1 MRLQSSLL
9 SIKRHV
15 SQAAMEEIRP
25 QGEDDPS
32 ESVEVVKIPASYHI
46 CKEHKVRPNLK
57 KYDVLIRTGSIALTG
72 SDIHVYEN
80 ANRDIEGI
88 TLGHDATGFVE
99 EIGSCVQ
106 NLHVGDRVVMESALS
121 CGICDY
127 CKKGQYN
134 ICTDLV
140 YNGFMASHQSHP
152 ADLCHRLP
160 DTISM
165 EEGTLTQTLAM
176 GCQACFKANI
186 TPTSNVLIIGST
198 PTSVSAAICAAA
210 IGAKKVII
218 AGTMVSALET
228 INRDFGFT
236 TIHFNPNALF
246 GEVLEAVYK
255 NFDEWPNCA
264 INCAIAPMTMN
275 LAVMA
280 LQPCGVCVLSECE
293 CECASFNA
301 LDVLM
306 KNIRIIPSFRSANM
320 YPTALTLMKSERAPM
335 HKFIAKTFP
344 WSDIEEAFK
353 WAQHESNVGL
363 RKIVVNSTEG
373 ISVGSLLK
381 KKFKCR

>member
-1 MRLQSSLL
+1 MEKSSP
-9 SIKRHV
+9 KNDV
-15 SQAAMEEIRP
+15 P
-25 QGEDDPS
+25 PGC
-32 ESVEVVKIPASYHI
+32 VEVIKIPASYHI
-46 CKEHKVRPNLK
+46 CKEHRMRPNLK

-88 TLGHDATGFVE
+88 TLGHDATGFVD
-99 EIGSCVQ
+99 EIGCCVQ

-121 CGICDY
+121 CGICDF
-127 CKKGQYN
+127 CKQGLYN

-140 YNGFMASHQSHP
+140 YNGFLASHQSHP

-198 PTSVSAAICAAA
+198 PTAVSAAMCAAA

-218 AGTMVSALET
+218 AGTMVSSLEM
-228 INRDFGFT
+228 INRDFGFN
-236 TIHFNPNALF
+236 TIQFDPNALF

-255 NFDEWPNCA
+255 NFDGWPNCA

-280 LQPCGVCVLSECE
+280 LQPCSVCVLSECE
-293 CECASFNA
+293 SECASFNA

-320 YPTALTLMKSERAPM
+320 FPTALTLMKSGRAPM
-335 HKFIAKTFP
+335 HKFIAQIYP
-344 WSDIEEAFK
+344 WNMLEEAFK
-353 WAQHESNVGL
+353 CAQHESNTGL
-363 RKIVVNSTEG
+363 RKIIVNSTEG
-373 ISVGSLLK
+373 INIGRLLK
-381 KKFKCR
+381 KKVANYAV